1 MIHRRDSEGW
11 EVTRGDFLLALLG
24 LKPKADDTPATVR
37 LQSVYVRN
45 LETAEVVE
53 RLNWPVKP
61 LDAWGVEEQYISG
74 PYRFTDI
81 RVKIMEK
88 L

>member
-1 MIHRRDSEGW
+1 
-11 EVTRGDFLLALLG
+11 
-24 LKPKADDTPATVR
+24 
-37 LQSVYVRN
+37 
-45 LETAEVVE
+45 VVE